1 MQGIRLVQS
10 TETRRQTGQKS
21 QGEMPPQYRKS
32 QAGEDES
39 SKVYLMKINASGQ
52 IESSTSVIKT

>member
-10 TETRRQTGQKS
+10 TETRRQTGKKS

-39 SKVYLMKINASGQ
+39 RKVYLMNIRIRTNREQ
-52 IESSTSVIKT
+52 HFRIKKT

>member
-32 QAGEDES
+32 QAGENES
-39 SKVYLMKINASGQ
+39 SKVYLMKKNAS
-52 IESSTSVIKT
+52 